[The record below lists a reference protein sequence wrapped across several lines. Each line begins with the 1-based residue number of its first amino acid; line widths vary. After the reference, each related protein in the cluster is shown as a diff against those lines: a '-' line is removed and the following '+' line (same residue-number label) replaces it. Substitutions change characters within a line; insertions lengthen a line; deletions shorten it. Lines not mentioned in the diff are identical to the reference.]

1 MTTLF
6 IADCHLSPKRPQ
18 IVELFCNFLEN
29 RAQAAQQ
36 LYILG
41 DLFDQWLGDDDPAT
55 GLEAVFVALRKYA
68 DKKPLYFMHGNHD
81 FLIGKE
87 FSRRTHCRF
96 AGEHPSQ
103 DAVVA
108 DIEGCA
114 TLLMHGDQLC
124 TDDVAYQRYRAVV
137 RNRTLQKLWKT
148 MPLRWRQS
156 FVKRLISTSENATAK
171 KTEAIMD
178 VNTATVNAT
187 MRHYRVRRLIHGHVH
202 RPAIHDF
209 MLDGKA
215 TQRLVLGDWYEQG
228 SVLEV
233 TSDNTTLHRLSYPS
247 TKS

>member
-6 IADCHLSPKRPQ
+6 ISDCHLSPKRPQ

-29 RAQAAQQ
+29 QAQAAQQ

-55 GLEAVFVALRKYA
+55 DLEPVFTALRKYA
-68 DKKPLYFMHGNHD
+68 ADKPIYFMQGNHD
-81 FLIGKE
+81 FLTDKE

-96 AGEHPSQ
+96 AGESPTQ
-103 DAVVA
+103 DTVVA

-137 RNRTLQKLWKT
+137 RNRTLQKLWQT

-156 FVKRLISTSENATAK
+156 LAKQLISTSKHATAR

-178 VNTATVNAT
+178 VNIDTVNAT
-187 MRHYRVRRLIHGHVH
+187 MRQHRVQRLIHGHVH

-209 MLDGKA
+209 VLDGKSA
-215 TQRLVLGDWYEQG
+215 QRLVLGDWYEQG
-228 SVLEV
+228 SVLEI
-233 TSDNTTLHRLSYPS
+233 TNDSTYLHQLTY
-247 TKS
+247 

>member
-6 IADCHLSPKRPQ
+6 IADCHLSSKRPQ

-29 RAQAAQQ
+29 QAQAAQQ

-55 GLEAVFVALRKYA
+55 GLEPVFVALRKYA
-68 DKKPLYFMHGNHD
+68 HDKPVYFMHGNHD
-81 FLIGKE
+81 FLIGEE
-87 FSRRTHCRF
+87 FSQRTHCHF
-96 AGEHPSQ
+96 VGDNPAQ
-103 DAVVA
+103 DAVVV

-137 RNRTLQKLWKT
+137 RNRTIQKLWKT

-156 FVKRLISTSENATAK
+156 FVKRLISTSDNATAK
-171 KTEAIMD
+171 KAEAIMD
-178 VNTATVNAT
+178 VNLGTVDAT
-187 MRHYRVRRLIHGHVH
+187 MRQYRVQRLIHGHVH

-215 TQRLVLGDWYEQG
+215 AQRLVLGDWYTQG

-233 TSDNTTLHRLSYPS
+233 TSNDATLHQLAY
-247 TKS
+247 

>member
-55 GLEAVFVALRKYA
+55 GLESVFAALRRYA
-68 DKKPLYFMHGNHD
+68 QSKPIYFMPGNHD
-81 FLIGKE
+81 FLASEE
-87 FSRRTHCRF
+87 FSSRTRCRF
-96 AGEHPSQ
+96 LGKSPAQ
-103 DAVVA
+103 DAAVIN
-108 DIEGCA
+108 IEGCA

-124 TDDVAYQRYRAVV
+124 TDDVAYQRYRTVV
-137 RNRTLQKLWKT
+137 RNRMLQRLWKT
-148 MPLRWRQS
+148 MPLKWRQS
-156 FVKRLISTSENATAK
+156 LVKRLVSTSKHATSK

-178 VNTATVNAT
+178 VNTDTVNAM
-187 MRHYRVRRLIHGHVH
+187 MRQHRVQRLIHGHVH

-209 MLDGKA
+209 MLDNKA
-215 TQRLVLGDWYEQG
+215 AQRLVLGDWYEQG
-228 SVLEV
+228 SVLEITKDQV
-233 TSDNTTLHRLSYPS
+233 TLHQL
-247 TKS
+247 

>member
-6 IADCHLSPKRPQ
+6 IADCHLSSKRPQ

-29 RAQAAQQ
+29 QAQAAQQ

-55 GLEAVFVALRKYA
+55 GLEPVFLALRKYA
-68 DKKPLYFMHGNHD
+68 YDKQVYFMHGNHD
-81 FLIGKE
+81 FLIGEE
-87 FSRRTHCRF
+87 FSQRTHCRF
-96 AGEHPSQ
+96 AGDNPAQ
-103 DAVVA
+103 DAVVVN
-108 DIEGCA
+108 IEGCT

-137 RNRTLQKLWKT
+137 RNRTIQKLWKT

-156 FVKRLISTSENATAK
+156 FVKRLISTSDNATAK
-171 KTEAIMD
+171 KAEAIMD
-178 VNTATVNAT
+178 VNLATVDMT
-187 MRHYRVRRLIHGHVH
+187 MRQHNVQRLIHGHVH

-215 TQRLVLGDWYEQG
+215 AQRLVLGDWYTQG

-233 TSDNTTLHRLSYPS
+233 TSNSATLHQLAY
-247 TKS
+247 